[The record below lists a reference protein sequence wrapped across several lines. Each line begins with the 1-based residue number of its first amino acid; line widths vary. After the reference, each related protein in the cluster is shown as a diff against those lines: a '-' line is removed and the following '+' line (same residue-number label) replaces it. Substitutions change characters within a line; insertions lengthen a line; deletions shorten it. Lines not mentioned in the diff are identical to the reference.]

1 MPFQPQDLLPA
12 EEITGRLS
20 RTDKIRLLSGKD
32 FWNTESV
39 DGATGF
45 MLTDGPHGLRKQIG
59 SADHVGLADS
69 VPATCF
75 PPAAG
80 LGATWNVD
88 LLHDI
93 GVALGREAAAQ
104 DVGVLLGP
112 GLNIKRHPA
121 GGRNF
126 EYFSEDPFLS
136 GKAAAAMVRGIQS
149 VGVGACL
156 KHFAANNQ
164 ESNRMRVDSI
174 VDERTLHEIYLT
186 GFEIA
191 VKESAPWTVMHSYNK
206 LNGEHTGESYRL
218 LTEIL
223 RHTWGFDGVVMSDW
237 LATANR
243 PHGVQAGSDLE
254 MPGSNGLWDSRVAQA
269 LDAGTLSEADLDAA
283 VTRLVTLAQKV
294 AARPTAAPVD
304 FEAHHALAR
313 RAAAE
318 ASVLLTNDGLLPLA
332 ADARVALIGAFAQT
346 PRYQGAGSSLVHPTR
361 LDNALDALR
370 AQYGDRL
377 TYVPGYDA
385 ATGDATAED
394 IAAARR
400 AAREAEVVVLLIGLP
415 ASYESEGFDR
425 TDLRL
430 PPSHDALVEAVV
442 DENPRTAVV
451 LMGGAPVE
459 MPWSDRPAAIL
470 EAYLGGQAGG
480 SALADVLTGVV
491 EPDGRL
497 AESFPVSMLELP
509 ANADFA
515 SHPTQVAY
523 REGLNVGYRFHDTWQ
538 VAPRF
543 CFGHGLS
550 YTRFEVSPLSVAG
563 DEHATDRQVSVQVT
577 NVGDRAGAC
586 VLQLYVHAGA
596 TGPATPEQE
605 LKGYAKVQ
613 LAAGET
619 REVSLS
625 LDARS
630 FATYDATDE
639 AWVVASGTYEIR
651 IGLSSR
657 DIRSSASVDIHGADI
672 VHPATVTRQPVAD
685 DQEFAAMLG
694 RAVPVPKALLPFDE
708 DSTVSDLQ
716 QTWLGQKVH
725 GALVGQVT
733 KRMAPD
739 DDANSGMMAAMIKE
753 LPLRGIAA
761 ASGGKLSLAA
771 LDRLIGV
778 LNTIRRR

>member
-1 MPFQPQDLLPA
+1 MSTA
-12 EEITGRLS
+12 EEIAGRLS
-20 RTDKIRLLSGKD
+20 RADKIRLLSGKD

-39 DGATGF
+39 DGAPGF

-80 LGATWNVD
+80 LGATWDVD
-88 LLHDI
+88 LLQDI

-126 EYFSEDPFLS
+126 EYFSEDPYLA

-164 ESNRMRVDSI
+164 ESNRMRVDAVI
-174 VDERTLHEIYLT
+174 DERTLHELYLT

-206 LNGEHTGESYRL
+206 VNGEHTGESYRL

-223 RHTWGFDGVVMSDW
+223 RRTWGFDGVVMSDW
-237 LATANR
+237 LATADR
-243 PHGVQAGSDLE
+243 PRGVHAGSDLE
-254 MPGSNGLWDSRVAQA
+254 MPGSGGLWDARVAQA
-269 LDAGTLSEADLDAA
+269 LDDGALAESDLEAA
-283 VTRLVTLAQKV
+283 VTRLVALAEKV
-294 AARPTAAPVD
+294 AARPPATPVD
-304 FEAHHALAR
+304 FDAHHALAR

-318 ASVLLTNDGLLPLA
+318 ASVLLTNNGLLPLPV
-332 ADARVALIGAFAQT
+332 DARVALIGAFAQT

-361 LDNALDALR
+361 LDNALDAMT
-370 AQYGDRL
+370 AIYGDRL
-377 TYVPGYDA
+377 TYVAGYDA
-385 ATGDATAED
+385 ATGEATADD
-394 IAAARR
+394 IAAARI
-400 AAREAEVVVLLIGLP
+400 AARTAEVVVLLVGLP

-430 PPSHDALVEAVV
+430 PPAHDALVEAVV
-442 DENPRTAVV
+442 AENPRTAVV

-459 MPWSDRPAAIL
+459 MPWADRPAAIL

-480 SALADVLTGVV
+480 TALADVLTGAV
-491 EPDGRL
+491 EPGGRL

-509 ANADFA
+509 ANASFA
-515 SHPTQVAY
+515 EHPTQAQY
-523 REGLNVGYRFHDTWQ
+523 REAANVGYRFHDTWQ

-550 YTRFEVSPLSVAG
+550 YTDFDVSSIIVSG
-563 DEHATDRQVSVQVT
+563 EEHSPDRQVGVRVT
-577 NVGDRAGAC
+577 NIGERAGAC
-586 VLQLYVHAGA
+586 VVQLYVHAETAGS
-596 TGPATPEQE
+596 GRPEQE
-605 LKGYAKVQ
+605 LKGYTKVH
-613 LAAGET
+613 LTAGES
-619 REVSLS
+619 RELTLP

-639 AWVVASGTYEIR
+639 AWVVPSGAYEVR

-657 DIRSSASVDIHGADI
+657 DIRSTVSLEIHGAD
-672 VHPATVTRQPVAD
+672 VSHPVSTTRGPVAD
-685 DQEFAAMLG
+685 DQEFAVLLG
-694 RAVPVPKALLPFDE
+694 RPVPAARPLVPFDE
-708 DSTVSDLQ
+708 DSTVGDLQ
-716 QTWLGQKVH
+716 QTWLGRKIH
-725 GALVGQVT
+725 GALIGQAIN
-733 KRMAPD
+733 KMAPAD
-739 DDANSGMMAAMIKE
+739 DPNSGMMAAMIKE

-761 ASGGKLSLAA
+761 VSDGKLSLAT
-771 LDRLIGV
+771 LDRLTGV
-778 LNTIRRR
+778 LNTLRKR

>member
-1 MPFQPQDLLPA
+1 MTTAAQ
-12 EEITGRLS
+12 ITSRLT
-20 RTDKIRLLSGKD
+20 RADKIRLLSGKD

-39 DGATGF
+39 DGAAGF
-45 MLTDGPHGLRKQIG
+45 MLTDGPHGLRKQVG
-59 SADHVGLADS
+59 AADHVGLADS

-80 LGATWNVD
+80 LGATWNVE
-88 LLHDI
+88 LLQDI
-93 GVALGREAAAQ
+93 GTALGREAAAQ

-126 EYFSEDPFLS
+126 EYFSEDPYLA
-136 GKAAAAMVRGIQS
+136 GTAAAAMVRGIQS

-164 ESNRMRVDSI
+164 ESNRMRVDAI

-206 LNGEHTGESYRL
+206 VNGEHTGESYRL

-243 PHGVQAGSDLE
+243 PLGVHAGSDLE
-254 MPGSNGLWDSRVAQA
+254 MPGSNGLWDARVARA
-269 LDAGTLSEADLDAA
+269 LDDGTLSESDLDAA
-283 VTRLVTLAQKV
+283 VTRLVRLAQKV
-294 AARPTAAPVD
+294 AARPTAVPVD

-313 RAAAE
+313 RAAAD
-318 ASVLLTNDGLLPLA
+318 ASVLLANDGLLPLP

-370 AQYGDRL
+370 DHYGDRL

-385 ATGDATAED
+385 ATGDATADD
-394 IAAARR
+394 IAAARL

-430 PPSHDALVEAVV
+430 PPAHDALVEAVV
-442 DENPRTAVV
+442 SENSRTAVV

-459 MPWSDRPAAIL
+459 MPWADRPAAIL
-470 EAYLGGQAGG
+470 EVYLGGQAGG
-480 SALADVLTGVV
+480 SAVADVLTGAV
-491 EPDGRL
+491 EPGGRL

-509 ANADFA
+509 ANENFAD
-515 SHPTQVAY
+515 HPTQAEY

-543 CFGHGLS
+543 CFGHGLG
-550 YTRFEVSPLSVAG
+550 YTTFEVSPVTFEGGAG
-563 DEHATDRQVSVQVT
+563 SPVQQVSVEVT
-577 NVGDRAGAC
+577 NSGDRAGSC
-586 VLQLYVHAGA
+586 VVQLYVHANA
-596 TGPATPEQE
+596 AAPARPEQE
-605 LKGYAKVQ
+605 LKGYTKVHLEPGESRQ
-613 LAAGET
+613 VTLALDE
-619 REVSLS
+619 RSL
-625 LDARS
+625 
-630 FATYDATDE
+630 ATYDATDE
-639 AWVVASGTYEIR
+639 AWV
-651 IGLSSR
+651 
-657 DIRSSASVDIHGADI
+657 
-672 VHPATVTRQPVAD
+672 
-685 DQEFAAMLG
+685 
-694 RAVPVPKALLPFDE
+694 
-708 DSTVSDLQ
+708 
-716 QTWLGQKVH
+716 
-725 GALVGQVT
+725 
-733 KRMAPD
+733 
-739 DDANSGMMAAMIKE
+739 
-753 LPLRGIAA
+753 
-761 ASGGKLSLAA
+761 
-771 LDRLIGV
+771 
-778 LNTIRRR
+778 RRVWCL